1 MEMTRRSRLLVSAG
15 VVAAVMV
22 LATRVGDAHKPIT
35 SKYTYNDDVF
45 PILRDKCSRCHVD
58 GGVAPMSL
66 TTYEEAFPWAESIRA
81 ELIASHMPPWNA
93 EDGFGAFKHSMLL
106 APKEL
111 DIVLTWAT
119 GGNPRGR
126 LDQQLPRIVLKND
139 WAIGLPDVKLVL
151 PEFEIAADKMDDTH
165 EFTIASGVKEARW
178 VRAVDLLPGTPSVVR
193 SAIIAVKGAADSAFG
208 PEQVLGRWLPGQEP
222 ESIDHDGAA
231 FRLPANAELTV
242 RVHYKKNWQFEGKP
256 LNDMSAIGL
265 YFAPEKPTQEL
276 LVVPVTAPA
285 SATPADQRLTFSQT
299 IDQDVQALAVSP
311 VQVPPNITLQAEA
324 ILPDGTRTPIIRL
337 ITRADWARRYW
348 FEKPIAMPRGTKIEV
363 VANLEDPDLL
373 SAAFSVSGSAKPA
386 PAPLPM
392 RLSLNVVPT
401 SSNSRGAPPPRAD
414 ALAP

>member
-1 MEMTRRSRLLVSAG
+1 MSRRSRLLVNACM
-15 VVAAVMV
+15 VAATMA

-66 TTYEEAFPWAESIRA
+66 MTYEEAFPWAESIRA

-93 EDGFGAFKHSMLL
+93 DDGYGAFKHSMLL
-106 APKEL
+106 TAKEL
-111 DIVLTWAT
+111 DVVLTWAT
-119 GGNPRGR
+119 GGNPRGQ
-126 LDQQLPRIVLKND
+126 LDQQVPRVVLKND

-193 SAIIAVKGAADSAFG
+193 SAIIAVKGAPDSAFG
-208 PEQVLGRWLPGQEP
+208 PEHVLGRWLPGQET

-256 LNDMSAIGL
+256 MKDMSAIGL
-265 YFAPEKPTQEL
+265 YFAPEKTTQEL
-276 LVVPVTAPA
+276 LVVPVAAPA
-285 SATPADQRLTFSQT
+285 NATPADQRLTFSQT

-324 ILPDGTRTPIIRL
+324 ILPNGTRTPIIRL

-348 FEKPIAMPRGTKIEV
+348 FEKPIAMPRGTRIEV

-373 SAAFSVSGSAKPA
+373 SAAFSVSGSGRPA
-386 PAPLPM
+386 PAPLPI
-392 RLSLNVVPT
+392 RLSLNVIPAQARP
-401 SSNSRGAPPPRAD
+401 SAQY
-414 ALAP
+414 